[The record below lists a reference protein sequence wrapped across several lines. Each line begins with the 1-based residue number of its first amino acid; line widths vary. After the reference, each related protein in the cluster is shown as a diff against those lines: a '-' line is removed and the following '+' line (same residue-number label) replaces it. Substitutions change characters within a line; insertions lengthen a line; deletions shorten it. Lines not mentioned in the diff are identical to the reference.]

1 MQRMDNTDVRTPLT
15 STSQFIEADDDDVD
29 EEAIPSFTHPG
40 LASSPHPPG
49 SAGAADNSKGKAR
62 APEQLAPPSG
72 SAAGVSG
79 NIGTPAN
86 GSAPAGQR
94 PNRRMVGGVQVET
107 RYTGVD
113 TLDEPVMTTIAR
125 DLLSIYTKLIQ
136 VLYPREVMGIEISC
150 GTHVVVPEQR
160 RGLRRFYRDWDLW
173 GPLVLCL
180 MLGILL
186 SINAPPSQS
195 LGVFTSV
202 VVIIAVGS
210 LVVTVQAKLLGGRVS
225 FFQGLCVLGY
235 CVAPLNVAALVSTFV
250 HLIYV
255 RAPVALAAWA
265 WCVWASVNF
274 LDGTKIETQRI
285 LLAVYPLLLFYF
297 VLAWMIIIQ

>member
-1 MQRMDNTDVRTPLT
+1 MDHTDVTTPLT
-15 STSQFIEADDDDVD
+15 STSQFIEADDDDLD
-29 EEAIPSFTHPG
+29 EESIPGFTHPG
-40 LASSPHPPG
+40 LANSPHSP
-49 SAGAADNSKGKAR
+49 SAADKGKAR

-72 SAAGVSG
+72 LSGSAASAGVSG
-79 NIGTPAN
+79 NIGTPVN
-86 GSAPAGQR
+86 GSAPGGPKA
-94 PNRRMVGGVQVET
+94 NRRMVGGVQVET

-113 TLDEPVMTTIAR
+113 TLDEPVTTTIAR

-136 VLYPREVMGIEISC
+136 VLYPPRSNGN
-150 GTHVVVPEQR
+150 R
-160 RGLRRFYRDWDLW
+160 DLLRDWDLW

-180 MLGILL
+180 TLGILL

-274 LDGTKIETQRI
+274 LDGTKIEAQRI

>member
-1 MQRMDNTDVRTPLT
+1 MQRMDNVDVTTPLT
-15 STSQFIEADDDDVD
+15 STSQFIEADDDDLD
-29 EEAIPSFTHPG
+29 EENIPGFTHPG
-40 LASSPHPPG
+40 LAPSPLSPNPV
-49 SAGAADNSKGKAR
+49 DKGKAR
-62 APEQLAPPSG
+62 APEQLASPSG
-72 SAAGVSG
+72 SGGANLSG
-79 NIGTPAN
+79 NIGAPIN
-86 GSAPAGQR
+86 GSASGGQAS
-94 PNRRMVGGVQVET
+94 NRRTVGGVQVES

-113 TLDEPVMTTIAR
+113 TLDEPVTTTIAR
-125 DLLSIYTKLIQ
+125 DLLSIYTKLVQ
-136 VLYPREVMGIEISC
+136 VLYPPKS
-150 GTHVVVPEQR
+150 
-160 RGLRRFYRDWDLW
+160 RGDRDLLRDWDLW

-180 MLGILL
+180 MLGIIL

-274 LDGTKIETQRI
+274 LDGTKIEAQRI

>member
-1 MQRMDNTDVRTPLT
+1 MQHPEDSMTTPLT
-15 STSQFIEADDDDVD
+15 STSQFIQADDEEDFD
-29 EEAIPSFTHPG
+29 EEAIPGFSHPSMQTTP
-40 LASSPHPPG
+40 L
-49 SAGAADNSKGKAR
+49 SATAADKGKGR
-62 APEQLAPPSG
+62 AAEQLATPSG
-72 SAAGVSG
+72 SDYPRTPVSG
-79 NIGTPAN
+79 NIGSGPN
-86 GSAPAGQR
+86 GVPPSS
-94 PNRRMVGGVQVET
+94 RRTVGGVQVET

-113 TLDEPVMTTIAR
+113 TLDEPITTTIAR
-125 DLLSIYTKLIQ
+125 DLLSIYTKLVQ
-136 VLYPREVMGIEISC
+136 VLYPPRSGSSRE
-150 GTHVVVPEQR
+150 
-160 RGLRRFYRDWDLW
+160 LLRDWDLW

-180 MLGILL
+180 LLGILL

-202 VVIIAVGS
+202 VVIISLGS

-235 CVAPLNVAALVSTFV
+235 CVAPLNIAALVSTFV

-274 LDGTKIETQRI
+274 LDGTKIEQQRI
-285 LLAVYPLLLFYF
+285 LLAVYPLFLFYF